1 MTKFMDWPF
10 VESRASFREWNEF
23 QEQRERLEFQKE
35 RDMDANALML
45 PVQNAKTSHEGLID
59 VIKANTA
66 AWKEVRGDLATCNS
80 QEKVQAIIYKVESA
94 LSELSIDSQKIP
106 KWVKDGDDPDI
117 PPLYGQYP
125 IYAPINPD
133 NPVPWPPG
141 YVPPADPTTVGTTI
155 DPTTVSTTTVGGK
168 K

>member
-1 MTKFMDWPF
+1 
-10 VESRASFREWNEF
+10 
-23 QEQRERLEFQKE
+23 
-35 RDMDANALML
+35 MDANALML
-45 PVQNAKTSHEGLID
+45 PVQNAKTSHQGLVD

-94 LSELSIDSQKIP
+94 LSELSIDSQKIL

-125 IYAPINPD
+125 IFAPLNPD

-141 YVPPADPTTVGTTI
+141 YAPPADPTTVGTTI
-155 DPTTVSTTTVGGK
+155 DPTTVGTTIVGGK

>member
-1 MTKFMDWPF
+1 
-10 VESRASFREWNEF
+10 
-23 QEQRERLEFQKE
+23 
-35 RDMDANALML
+35 MDANALML
-45 PVQNAKTSHEGLID
+45 PVQNAKTSHQGLVD

-106 KWVKDGDDPDI
+106 KWVKDGNDPDI
-117 PPLYGQYP
+117 PPHYGQYP
-125 IYAPINPD
+125 SYAPINPD
-133 NPVPWPPG
+133 NPVPWPPD
-141 YVPPADPTTVGTTI
+141 YTPPDP
-155 DPTTVSTTTVGGK
+155 STTGVAMGELKPQPATSIGGK